1 MAGPS
6 TKAKSDIALTPKRK
20 RTFIDTW
27 KTQFPWAIAEVE
39 KDRVSEDLKASR
51 FFALMGNGST
61 DISVTEQENV
71 YVRYVKDG
79 LPATEFI
86 DIMAVKSADANGVLA
101 ALLEA

>member
-1 MAGPS
+1 
-6 TKAKSDIALTPKRK
+6 
-20 RTFIDTW
+20 
-27 KTQFPWAIAEVE
+27 
-39 KDRVSEDLKASR
+39 
-51 FFALMGNGST
+51 MGNGST

-101 ALLEA
+101 ALLEARHHVDLTGGDMKKKIIACTCDGAREELL